1 MAVASGAWAT
11 VDASDNNAAEQIKDL
26 THGDGADATLEAAG
40 LAATRVAALESTK
53 VFGRSCM
60 VGEGG
65 EVTFQPS
72 PQIIHRH
79 LTLLGSWTFST
90 FGLAEAARY
99 TAERNVPL
107 SSIITSRSTIEEGA
121 DAYQA
126 FSAGAPGKFVI
137 NWD

>member
-1 MAVASGAWAT
+1 MSVTRIAAV
-11 VDASDNNAAEQIKDL
+11 
-26 THGDGADATLEAAG
+26 
-40 LAATRVAALESTK
+40 ESTK
-53 VFGRSCM
+53 IFGRTCL

-79 LTLLGSWTFST
+79 LTLTGSWTFST

-99 TAERNVPL
+99 TAERDVPL
-107 SSIITSRSTIEEGA
+107 ASVITSRSTIEGA
-121 DAYQA
+121 AVVFEE
-126 FSAGAPGKFVI
+126 FSTAAPGKFVI